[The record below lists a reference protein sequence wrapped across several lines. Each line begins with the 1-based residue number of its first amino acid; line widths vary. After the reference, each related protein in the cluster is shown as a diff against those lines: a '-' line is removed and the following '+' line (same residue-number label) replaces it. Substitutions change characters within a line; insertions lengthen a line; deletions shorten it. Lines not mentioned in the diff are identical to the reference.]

1 LLIYSWCQFAYCKF
15 RVDIWIMEK
24 FCFVCFVATPRKVYY
39 AEVGK
44 SLNYLHSR
52 ESFFP
57 KAFSEKR
64 TVYERLKS
72 GIFSYHVPLI
82 KGTVARGGFLQLKLF
97 QRHL

>member
-15 RVDIWIMEK
+15 RIDIWIIEN
-24 FCFVCFVATPRKVYY
+24 FCFVCFVATPRKVYSM
-39 AEVGK
+39 GK

-52 ESFFP
+52 GSFFP
-57 KAFSEKR
+57 EAFSEKR

-72 GIFSYHVPLI
+72 GIFWYHVPLI

-97 QRHL
+97 QRPL